1 MQSNNMEDYKHPN
14 LDLYRLHRENL
25 DGNKY
30 IPILEDKKHPNLDAK
45 NTFHLWKTMN
55 IQIWM
60 CTYLFQ

>member
-14 LDLYRLHRENL
+14 LDLYSLHRENL

-30 IPILEDKKHPNLDAK
+30 IPILEDKKHSNLDAK
-45 NTFHLWKTMN
+45 NTFHLWKTRN

-60 CTYLFQ
+60 